1 MRLDGTTNPRKA
13 TELKIG
19 FLSAVDMPAHEGAQ
33 ALVLKA
39 RIAKQEAAIDM
50 TTEQLM
56 KSVFTE
62 ALMETKVEQN
72 LCDLLWQKV
81 WPVNDALKEAAEKVV
96 KDETITDKP
105 AAMRQIIS
113 EYVAEVSRVLNE
125 TDVFKS
131 EPTQQEASMADEKQL
146 AKLRALAEMTDVQKA
161 HHCKLDE
168 QGQADFEAMSAA
180 ERDAVVKALQ
190 VTDETF
196 TDLDGNTVAKS
207 KVGDAAYSVMKSQHD
222 RLVKMQDEID
232 TSRLTKQAESELAHL
247 PGDLVA
253 KAQVL
258 KAVEAMPQGTR
269 DALMQMLKAGDAAS
283 APGFKPAAAAGDGET
298 SDGTAMGKI
307 MQKSR
312 AIADEKGITMAKAQ
326 EQFLSTPEGQ
336 ELYAAHQ
343 KGE

>member
-1 MRLDGTTNPRKA
+1 
-13 TELKIG
+13 
-19 FLSAVDMPAHEGAQ
+19 
-33 ALVLKA
+33 
-39 RIAKQEAAIDM
+39 
-50 TTEQLM
+50 
-56 KSVFTE
+56 
-62 ALMETKVEQN
+62 
-72 LCDLLWQKV
+72 
-81 WPVNDALKEAAEKVV
+81 
-96 KDETITDKP
+96 
-105 AAMRQIIS
+105 
-113 EYVAEVSRVLNE
+113 
-125 TDVFKS
+125 
-131 EPTQQEASMADEKQL
+131 MADEKQL

-232 TSRLTKQAESELAHL
+232 TSRLTKQAQDELAHL

-253 KAQVL
+253 KAKVL

-298 SDGTAMGKI
+298 SIEKREEAL
-307 MQKSR
+307 
-312 AIADEKGITMAKAQ
+312 IAKFKAEMPGARQADVLKAVYASEEYKQLAEKEA
-326 EQFLSTPEGQ
+326 E
-336 ELYAAHQ
+336 
-343 KGE
+343 

>member
-13 TELKIG
+13 TQLKIG

-39 RIAKQEAAIDM
+39 RIAKQEAEQPMA
-50 TTEQLM
+50 TQTEQLM
-56 KSVFTE
+56 KSAFSA
-62 ALMETKVEQN
+62 ALAERQLQETVSTALDN
-72 LCDLLWQKV
+72 L
-81 WPVNDALKEAAEKVV
+81 WPLNRALREAAEDIG
-96 KDETITDKP
+96 KDESITDKVG
-105 AAMRQIIS
+105 ALRGVFG
-113 EYVAEVSRVLNE
+113 EYIDAVSQQLLGMSV
-125 TDVFKS
+125 TKS
-131 EPTQQEASMADEKQL
+131 KPKQQEASMADEKQL

-207 KVGDAAYSVMKSQHD
+207 KVGDAAYSVMKAQHA

-247 PGDLVA
+247 PGDLVVKA
-253 KAQVL
+253 KVL
-258 KAVEAMPQGTR
+258 KAVEAMQQGTR

-283 APGFKPAAAAGDGET
+283 APGFKPAAAAGDGDT
-298 SDGTAMGKI
+298 SIEKREEAL
-307 MQKSR
+307 
-312 AIADEKGITMAKAQ
+312 IAKFKAEMPGARQADVLKAVYASEEYKQLAEKEA
-326 EQFLSTPEGQ
+326 E
-336 ELYAAHQ
+336 
-343 KGE
+343 